1 MDGRFQPTSPARVV
15 GHEEMQAL
23 ALSVMAA
30 LEKAG
35 LGDMGD
41 ELKRRVLDRKPEE
54 LCESVAAGRD
64 LFHLSYK
71 PIIELLLYEVRDISR
86 MPHLSTD
93 HRRERI
99 TWTLAIAGL

>member
-23 ALSVMAA
+23 ALSVVTA
-30 LEKAG
+30 LEKAR
-35 LGDMGD
+35 LGDMVD
-41 ELKRRVLDRKPEE
+41 ELKRRVLDRKPED

-71 PIIELLLYEVRDISR
+71 PIIELLLYEVREISR
-86 MPHLSTD
+86 MPHLSAE

-99 TWTLAIAGL
+99 AWAMAIAGL